1 MRIAYIISAYK
12 YPDQLVRLVRRLDD
26 QGATFFIHMD
36 KKSDTPIY
44 QRAVAG
50 LNDLPNVYFLKRHR
64 SYWGGF
70 GHVAASIKGLNE
82 LSRRHIAFDYAVLLT
97 GQDYPIKMNT
107 QIKDFLKNSTGMS
120 YLDYAELPDDGPVSR
135 HRIDYWHLR
144 FGKHLA
150 FPTRRGFR
158 SRPLSLIWRV
168 LISLFPWKRRFP
180 TGFHPYVGSS
190 YWCLSEECVSYITDF
205 IAQNRAFVAF
215 FRYVD
220 IPDELFFHT
229 LILNSPW
236 REKVINASLTYFD
249 WTNPAAGLPA
259 ILGQGDFEKLRHSS
273 KLFARKFDTTK
284 DAVIL
289 DLIDRELLK
298 LP

>member
-12 YPDQLVRLVRRLDD
+12 YPEQLVRLILRLDAP
-26 QGATFFIHMD
+26 GTAFFVHID
-36 KKSDTPIY
+36 KKSDAEIY

-50 LNDLPNVYFLKRHR
+50 LGGLPNVHFLTRHR

-70 GHVAASIKGLNE
+70 GHVAASIKGLRE
-82 LSRRHIAFDYAVLLT
+82 LSRRGIAFDYVILLT
-97 GQDYPIKMNT
+97 GQDYPIKTNA
-107 QIKDFLKNSTGMS
+107 QIAQFLQHSDGKS
-120 YLDYAELPDDGPVSR
+120 YLDYAELPHDGPVSR

-144 FGKHLA
+144 FGRHLA

-158 SRPLSLIWRV
+158 SRPIALLWRV
-168 LISLFPWKRRFP
+168 LVALFPWKRRFP
-180 TGFHPYVGSS
+180 AGFRPYVGSS
-190 YWCLSEECVSYITDF
+190 YWCLSRECVEYVNDF
-205 IAQNRAFVAF
+205 IARNPAFVRF

-229 LILNSPW
+229 LLVNSPW
-236 REKVINASLTYFD
+236 REKIINASLTYSD

-259 ILGQGDFEKLRHSS
+259 VLGREDFEKLCHSP

-284 DAVIL
+284 DAAVL
-289 DLIDRELLK
+289 DLIDREILQRL
-298 LP
+298 